1 MGELI
6 KVNLEPA
13 SIRVMRKKP
22 TGGLQNHEFYKIYA
36 LKKAQRE
43 YCVPRKM
50 FGKDF
55 KRLS

>member
-22 TGGLQNHEFYKIYA
+22 TGGLQNCQFYENI
-36 LKKAQRE
+36 
-43 YCVPRKM
+43 C
-50 FGKDF
+50 F
-55 KRLS
+55 KSAA